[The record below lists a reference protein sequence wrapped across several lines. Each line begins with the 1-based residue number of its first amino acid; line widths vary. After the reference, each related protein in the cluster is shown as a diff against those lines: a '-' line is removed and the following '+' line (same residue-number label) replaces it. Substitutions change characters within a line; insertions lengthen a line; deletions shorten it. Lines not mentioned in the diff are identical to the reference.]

1 MVDDWSPRRVDTPGQ
16 VVAEL
21 KYMLNRGRNESDSI
35 AALLKRIIDGQ
46 IWRGYAS
53 ETTGMKRGYPSFR
66 QFVTEDLKIK
76 KIDTLVGLV
85 EPVDAGV
92 AENAKKLWL
101 EELPASRRRGGDMS
115 KVSNSPSS
123 SGDRNRADSLLAR
136 LKRDRPDLAQQV
148 IDGELSATK
157 AAREAGIITPTV
169 RLGKPTTVAAKLRDH
184 YSREDL
190 AVLARLI
197 CE

>member
-1 MVDDWSPRRVDTPGQ
+1 
-16 VVAEL
+16 
-21 KYMLNRGRNESDSI
+21 
-35 AALLKRIIDGQ
+35 
-46 IWRGYAS
+46 
-53 ETTGMKRGYPSFR
+53 
-66 QFVTEDLKIK
+66 
-76 KIDTLVGLV
+76 
-85 EPVDAGV
+85 
-92 AENAKKLWL
+92 
-101 EELPASRRRGGDMS
+101 MS

-190 AVLARLI
+190 AELARQLRVI
-197 CE
+197 LHHTSQTSRTRETSATEPKSVECDSCQSFTRKKQNNRTQK